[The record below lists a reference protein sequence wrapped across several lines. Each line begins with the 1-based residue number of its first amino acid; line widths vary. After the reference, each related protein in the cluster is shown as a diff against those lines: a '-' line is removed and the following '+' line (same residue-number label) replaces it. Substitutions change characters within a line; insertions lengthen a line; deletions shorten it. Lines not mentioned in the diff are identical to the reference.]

1 MYKEISFSNEILI
14 LDTSI
19 NRVVEKRKLYTHD
32 NYNDEK
38 PFIREREIYL
48 YNERKFMSDIIRINR
63 KYSSDTSGKSRR
75 DNLNYHDI
83 GIEKGVIKYYNETIN
98 FKTITYEVIE
108 LWADFA
114 TQGQESLIRIK
125 RLDQGNHGWSFKY
138 SYSNDDPK
146 KLISIKEYGGI
157 GIGRINTLKKET
169 KQNLENTILEFDID
183 EQNYISWTNT
193 GVKLLVHKSLLDE
206 DIYYNT
212 QNELLET
219 YNENNKTS

>member
-19 NRVVEKRKLYTHD
+19 NRVVEKRKFYTHN

-38 PFIREREIYL
+38 PFIREKEIFL
-48 YNERKFMSDIIRINR
+48 YNQRKFLSDIIRIERHNFGD
-63 KYSSDTSGKSRR
+63 SSRNLRR

-83 GIEKGVIKYYNETIN
+83 GIEKGVIKYYNSENRNYLSITFEIIDLFNIN
-98 FKTITYEVIE
+98 KT
-108 LWADFA
+108 
-114 TQGQESLIRIK
+114 LIRIK
-125 RLDQGNHGWSFKY
+125 QLDRGNGGWSFKY

-146 KLISIKEYGGI
+146 KLISIKEYEGI
-157 GIGRINTLKKET
+157 GIGSINSLKKET
-169 KQNLENTILEFDID
+169 KKNLENTILEFEID
-183 EQNYISWTNT
+183 EQNYISSSSFPIII
-193 GVKLLVHKSLLDE
+193 HKSLLDE
-206 DIYYNT
+206 DLFYKT